1 MQEVLTTYNPSN
13 QHGVTSDL
21 SSQQKGDLA
30 EYVLSL
36 PEPAQPGYPGD
47 FEPDGD
53 VDGYDLGTFVAA
65 WLSKP
70 GDGNW
75 NPDCDIFTDTDN
87 IINFKDYAVFAEDW
101 QAGVE

>member
-1 MQEVLTTYNPSN
+1 MQEVLTTYNPGN
-13 QHGVTSDL
+13 QHGMTSDL
-21 SSQQKGDLA
+21 SPAETDDLA
-30 EYVLSL
+30 EYVLSIS
-36 PEPAQPGYPGD
+36 EIADYSYPGD

-53 VDGYDLGTFVAA
+53 VDLDDLDTLAAA

-70 GDGNW
+70 GDDNW
-75 NPDCDIFTDTDN
+75 NAVCDIFTDTDN